1 MVPAMAKKG
10 SLMAGNAVASDDD
23 SGDDSHDD
31 SVDETPDRK
40 SGPPSKKVI
49 SYKTPSKPFF
59 TIYKKGQGK
68 WTRLGTAFAA
78 GLLAALTA
86 YNVYFYVLPYLP
98 VAKIGAPDNSVQYRR
113 MLLAGCAGVLVVLGL
128 LTFWIGNKPSNVDFM
143 IATDGEM
150 KKVNW
155 TTKGELF
162 GSTRVV
168 ILFLVFIGVFLF
180 LVDVVFSWFFH
191 LVRVLQ

>member
-10 SLMAGNAVASDDD
+10 TLMAGSAVASDDEP
-23 SGDDSHDD
+23 G
-31 SVDETPDRK
+31 DETPDETPDQQPK
-40 SGPPSKKVI
+40 SKGPGTPRVKKQA
-49 SYKTPSKPFF
+49 PFF

-78 GLLAALTA
+78 GLLAALTV

-98 VAKIGAPDNSVQYRR
+98 VAKIGAVDNSTQYKR

-128 LTFWIGNKPSNVDFM
+128 LTFWIGNKPSNVDFL
-143 IATDGEM
+143 ISTDAEM

-168 ILFLVFIGVFLF
+168 ILFLFCIGVFLF